1 VNLTTFLSS
10 YTRRPTDY
18 ELNGLIMTDRT
29 RRDLI
34 VAATALAAGMV
45 ATGSH
50 AAAPI
55 PANKNAFPPVVHHVF
70 FWLKNPDSKEDLAKL
85 LAGLRTLAG
94 IDTVRG
100 IHIGVPA
107 ETEQRGVVDGSYSA
121 SELLFFDDVAGQN
134 AYQVHP
140 IHKQFVA
147 DCEHLW
153 QRVVV
158 YDVKPAAP

>member
-1 VNLTTFLSS
+1 
-10 YTRRPTDY
+10 
-18 ELNGLIMTDRT
+18 MTDRT

-34 VAATALAAGMV
+34 VAATALAAGVV

-50 AAAPI
+50 AATST
-55 PANKNAFPPVVHHVF
+55 PANKAAFPPVVHHVF
-70 FWLKNPDSKEDLAKL
+70 FWLKRPDSKEDLTKL

-158 YDVKPAAP
+158 YDVKAAAP